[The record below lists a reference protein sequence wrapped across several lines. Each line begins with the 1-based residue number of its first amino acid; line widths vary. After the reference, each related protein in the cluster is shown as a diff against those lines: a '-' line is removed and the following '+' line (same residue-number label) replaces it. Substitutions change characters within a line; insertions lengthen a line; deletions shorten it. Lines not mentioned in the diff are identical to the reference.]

1 LHPNKADIAAISTG
15 VAQLVFWNP
24 VLTVRAGPIFAV
36 RDMSPKV
43 LLWNP
48 SSVAPMTFVKG
59 TGFQV
64 LTVNSSVGKSRTFI
78 AHFETALSFVR
89 LDYGLSN
96 PHSSTA
102 GAALKIAFFVMCSH
116 LNFEDF
122 FPLASGTRSICTVCN
137 VNFKRLLIRG
147 SKIAS
152 PTGPARA
159 SSKVSIVCGLWRI
172 FGSILGN
179 EQ

>member
-1 LHPNKADIAAISTG
+1 MLHPNMAGIAAISTD

-64 LTVNSSVGKSRTFI
+64 LTVLIRGKESRTFI

-89 LDYGLSN
+89 LDYGLWN

-102 GAALKIAFFVMCSH
+102 GAALKIAS
-116 LNFEDF
+116 L
-122 FPLASGTRSICTVCN
+122 N
-137 VNFKRLLIRG
+137 VNFKRLRIRG

-152 PTGPARA
+152 PTGLARA
-159 SSKVSIVCGLWRI
+159 SSKVSIVCGL
-172 FGSILGN
+172 
-179 EQ
+179 